1 MKIKDFDGKMD
12 VDARITQKFATY
24 GKDGYTDKGIVIKV
38 SSNIGLDETPRTAKD
53 IEHWLGRVI
62 KSQSIKS
69 ITVGQIEESEG
80 MVEQTYTIYVN

>member
-1 MKIKDFDGKMD
+1 MKIKDFDGIMD
-12 VDARITQKFATY
+12 VDARIIQKFATY

-38 SSNIGLDETPRTAKD
+38 SSNIRLDETPRNVKD

-62 KSQSIKS
+62 KSQSVKS